1 VKSPNKAGQTVGSAV
16 GGGIIGTIIG
26 CAVGRGAGCAIGA
39 GAGVAA
45 GTAAGAAEPGPRAW
59 IPAEA
64 LVTFHL
70 NSPLTVDPVSQQEAA
85 RLAQG
90 LYPGGPSLYRRYPYG
105 SPYYGSAPGYYPP
118 PYYVPYYMVGGAYYW
133 R

>member
-1 VKSPNKAGQTVGSAV
+1 MDSTLAALLGAIIGGVA
-16 GGGIIGTIIG
+16 GGG
-26 CAVGRGAGCAIGA
+26 AGAAIGA
-39 GAGVAA
+39 VAGGTV
-45 GTAAGAAEPGPRAW
+45 GTAASAATHGPHVW

-70 NSPLTVDPVSQQEAA
+70 NTPLTVDPVSQQEAA

-90 LYPGGPSLYRRYPYG
+90 LYPGGPNLYRRQ
-105 SPYYGSAPGYYPP
+105 PYYGRPYGPVYYCYPP
-118 PYYVPYYMVGGAYYW
+118 PVCYRPYYIVGGSYYW